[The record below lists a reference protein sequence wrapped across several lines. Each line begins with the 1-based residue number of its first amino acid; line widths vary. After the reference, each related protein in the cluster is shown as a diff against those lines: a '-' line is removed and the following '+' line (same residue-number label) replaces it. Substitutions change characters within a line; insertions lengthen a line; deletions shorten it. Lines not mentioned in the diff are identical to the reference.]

1 MNNSIKNFASK
12 LNVTQVI
19 SKKGLVSIK
28 GGLGDPPPFG
38 IVGKRVGGGDP
49 PPFG

>member
-1 MNNSIKNFASK
+1 MKKQTLQLDVLAKDRNIQLNIKVLS
-12 LNVTQVI
+12 Q
-19 SKKGLVSIK
+19 IK

-38 IVGKRVGGGDP
+38 KGDP